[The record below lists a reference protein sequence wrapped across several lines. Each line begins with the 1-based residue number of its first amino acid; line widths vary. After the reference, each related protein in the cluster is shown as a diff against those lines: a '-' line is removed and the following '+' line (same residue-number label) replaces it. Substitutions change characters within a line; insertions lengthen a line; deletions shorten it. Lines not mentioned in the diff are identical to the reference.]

1 MSEPV
6 TRLSKPLAVLGGLS
20 RRRRH
25 RFAPVVLLLLALG
38 STGGAYAAFAP
49 TSDAQAAA
57 GVSSQVADEGR
68 ALFLKNCSSC
78 HGLNAEGSSD
88 GPSLVGVGAASV
100 DFQVGTGRMPAALIG
115 AQIKPK
121 RVKFSEDEIAALA
134 AYVAS
139 LGPGPAIPSD
149 EDVDYSDANIAE
161 GGEIYRTNC
170 AMCHNYAGSGGA
182 LTRGKYAPS
191 LKHTTPKH
199 MYEAMLTGPQSMP
212 VFGDNTM
219 RPEDKRAVIGFL
231 KTTASEPSPGGLALG
246 KIGPVSEGGIGWLV
260 GIGALIGC
268 AVWLGAKAR

>member
-1 MSEPV
+1 VSEPV

-49 TSDAQAAA
+49 TNDAQAAG
-57 GVSSQVADEGR
+57 GVSSQSVDEGR
-68 ALFLKNCSSC
+68 SIFLKNCATC

-100 DFQVGTGRMPAALIG
+100 DFQVGTGRMPAALVG

-121 RVKFSEDEIAALA
+121 RVKFTEDEIAALA

-149 EDVDYSDANIAE
+149 EDVDYADANIAE
-161 GGEIYRTNC
+161 GGSIYRTNC
-170 AMCHNYAGSGGA
+170 AMCHNFAGSGGA

-191 LKHTTPKH
+191 LKNTTPKH

-212 VFGDNTM
+212 VFGDSTM
-219 RPEDKRAVIGFL
+219 TPEDKRAVIGFL
-231 KTTASEPSPGGLALG
+231 KTTASEPSPGGNALG